1 MTTTYEKK
9 TNYEMFVFR
18 VPVQLAEQAVKK
30 ADDMMISRSAVC
42 RQALQKFI
50 ASEDCGNISVEL
62 PQS

>member
-30 ADDMMISRSAVC
+30 ADDMMISKSAIC

-50 ASEDCGNISVEL
+50 ASEESGNLSVQL
-62 PQS
+62 PQY